1 MLLSGIEIVP
11 LVENTGQAN
20 MCFAD
25 NLLRLFTCPMQDA
38 PVGLVR
44 LIELVV
50 CFLNI
55 AQANRRQYC
64 REDSLG
70 CLAES
75 YGLSKCPAGGGTI
88 SLQGVRIPQS
98 PVGTCP
104 GRQVV
109 GMQILQGTA

>member
-1 MLLSGIEIVP
+1 MGF
-11 LVENTGQAN
+11 T
-20 MCFAD
+20 D
-25 NLLRLFTCPMQDA
+25 NLLRLITCPLQDA
-38 PVGLVR
+38 PVGLGS

-55 AQANRRQYC
+55 AQADRRQYC
-64 REDSLG
+64 REDSPG
-70 CLAES
+70 CLAER

-88 SLQGVRIPQS
+88 SLQGVRIPHS
-98 PVGTCP
+98 PVGTRA